1 MMIMSFAR
9 YAALV
14 LAITLFATCKSP
26 TEPMPPEPENTPV
39 PREVAEDDYTR
50 LSDGLKYYDFEV
62 GTGDPVKNGDL
73 VTVHYHGWLTDKT
86 LFDSS
91 HLRNSPFSF
100 QIGNGRVIQGWELG
114 ILGMRS
120 GGQRQLVIPPDLA
133 YGNRGQG
140 SIPPNA
146 TLIFE
151 VTLLSID

>member
-1 MMIMSFAR
+1 MSFVR

-14 LAITLFATCKSP
+14 LAITLFSTCKSP

-39 PREVAEDDYTR
+39 PREVAGDDYVN

-62 GTGDPVKNGDL
+62 GTGDQVKNGDL
-73 VTVHYHGWLTDKT
+73 VTVHYHGWLTNNT

-91 HLRNSPFSF
+91 HLRNRPFSF
-100 QIGNGRVIQGWELG
+100 QIGGGQVIQGWERG

-120 GGQRQLVIPPDLA
+120 EGQRQLVIPPNLA
-133 YGNRGQG
+133 YGAGGQG

-151 VTLLSID
+151 VTLLSIN

>member
-1 MMIMSFAR
+1 MMIMSFVR

-26 TEPMPPEPENTPV
+26 TEPMPPDSENTPV
-39 PREVAEDDYTR
+39 PREVAEGDYIV
-50 LSDGLKYYDFEV
+50 LSDGLKYYDFVV

-73 VTVHYHGWLTDKT
+73 VTVHYHGWLTDNT

-91 HLRNSPFSF
+91 HLRDRSFSF

-114 ILGMRS
+114 ILGMQS
-120 GGQRQLVIPPDLA
+120 GGQRQLVIPPGLA
-133 YGNRGQG
+133 YGNQGQG

-151 VTLLSID
+151 VTLLSIN